1 MKKIFIIVLIFDF
14 LKGSDV
20 LPFLDPILDQIF
32 KPTDKDLKIYSKLE
46 VRGQVRRRY
55 EFVNT
60 DNSLRNA
67 HGFTNRLTFSM
78 KANLDGIENL
88 YNYLEATNV
97 SGLGPYWNSS
107 MRDVEDKDKFNAISD
122 PDQTRISQAYVEY
135 SFNNTDFYFG
145 RKVLKGV
152 EERFLGKENW
162 RQMFQSFDLA
172 LIETKYKDFSFMG
185 AYVWKVHQVFDADSI
200 YMTLNSTRG
209 DQFDTSSLFFEF
221 LWKKK
226 FLSISL
232 YSYLIEDFHNTYGVY
247 INGNFDLSSKYQLF
261 YKISLAQQKDPSF
274 NYVRNNKVNS
284 SYFKTSL
291 KIKRDNFAIEGFYE
305 NLEEGLSTL
314 LGSFH
319 LHNGWADRFKSLPKE
334 GLKDIGV
341 KAFYS
346 KNIEF
351 QYHSFFNENIH
362 YGKEFDGLY
371 RGKIPNVKDLVGE
384 LKVAY
389 YKANNWKVNTTK
401 VWFTLDYNFSL

>member
-1 MKKIFIIVLIFDF
+1 
-14 LKGSDV
+14 
-20 LPFLDPILDQIF
+20 
-32 KPTDKDLKIYSKLE
+32 
-46 VRGQVRRRY
+46 
-55 EFVNT
+55 
-60 DNSLRNA
+60 
-67 HGFTNRLTFSM
+67 
-78 KANLDGIENL
+78 
-88 YNYLEATNV
+88 
-97 SGLGPYWNSS
+97 
-107 MRDVEDKDKFNAISD
+107 
-122 PDQTRISQAYVEY
+122 
-135 SFNNTDFYFG
+135 
-145 RKVLKGV
+145 
-152 EERFLGKENW
+152 
-162 RQMFQSFDLA
+162 
-172 LIETKYKDFSFMG
+172 
-185 AYVWKVHQVFDADSI
+185 
-200 YMTLNSTRG
+200 MTLNSTRG
-209 DQFDTSSLFFEF
+209 DQFDTNSLFFEF

-274 NYVRNNKVNS
+274 NYVRNNKVDS

-305 NLEEGLSTL
+305 NLEEGLSTP

-351 QYHSFFNENIH
+351 QYHSFFNENIY

-389 YKANNWKVNTTK
+389 YKANNWKVDTTK

>member
-185 AYVWKVHQVFDADSI
+185 AYV
-200 YMTLNSTRG
+200 
-209 DQFDTSSLFFEF
+209 
-221 LWKKK
+221 
-226 FLSISL
+226 
-232 YSYLIEDFHNTYGVY
+232 
-247 INGNFDLSSKYQLF
+247 
-261 YKISLAQQKDPSF
+261 
-274 NYVRNNKVNS
+274 
-284 SYFKTSL
+284 
-291 KIKRDNFAIEGFYE
+291 
-305 NLEEGLSTL
+305 
-314 LGSFH
+314 
-319 LHNGWADRFKSLPKE
+319 
-334 GLKDIGV
+334 
-341 KAFYS
+341 
-346 KNIEF
+346 
-351 QYHSFFNENIH
+351 
-362 YGKEFDGLY
+362 
-371 RGKIPNVKDLVGE
+371 
-384 LKVAY
+384 
-389 YKANNWKVNTTK
+389 
-401 VWFTLDYNFSL
+401 